1 MLRRVKIWSVHHFPF
16 RNPACS
22 LLSCW
27 TTVLVIR
34 WMMILGRISLS
45 TDSKVIPRQLLR
57 LLRAPFFGIFTMTPS
72 SSNFSPPPQMYVKSG
87 WSTSATNYGFALNT
101 SAMRLSCP
109 GDFPFLRDLMTAM
122 ISSFPGGSVLT
133 SRSVSASCISASV
146 GGGGLFR
153 TSLKC
158 SVPSCVLLGF
168 CREKSPL
175 LVHDRS
181 VSASSVPATHQL
193 GDLAD
198 SASLSPACCIFCL
211 ACKVVYVASLFCSC
225 HPLHC

>member
-1 MLRRVKIWSVHHFPF
+1 
-16 RNPACS
+16 
-22 LLSCW
+22 
-27 TTVLVIR
+27 
-34 WMMILGRISLS
+34 
-45 TDSKVIPRQLLR
+45 
-57 LLRAPFFGIFTMTPS
+57 
-72 SSNFSPPPQMYVKSG
+72 MYVKSG

-101 SAMRLSCP
+101 SAMRLSCQ

-168 CREKSPL
+168 CREKSSL

-193 GDLAD
+193 GDL
-198 SASLSPACCIFCL
+198 ASLSPACCIFCL

>member
-1 MLRRVKIWSVHHFPF
+1 ML
-16 RNPACS
+16 A
-22 LLSCW
+22 
-27 TTVLVIR
+27 IR
-34 WMMILGRISLS
+34 WMMILARISLS

-57 LLRAPFFGIFTMTPS
+57 LLRAPFFEISTMTPS
-72 SSNFSPPPQMYVKSG
+72 VQSSSNFFPPQMFVKSG
-87 WSTSATNYGFALNT
+87 WSRSATNYGFALNT

-158 SVPSCVLLGF
+158 SVLSCVLLGF
-168 CREKSPL
+168 CRE
-175 LVHDRS
+175 
-181 VSASSVPATHQL
+181 
-193 GDLAD
+193 
-198 SASLSPACCIFCL
+198 
-211 ACKVVYVASLFCSC
+211 
-225 HPLHC
+225 

>member
-34 WMMILGRISLS
+34 RISLS

-57 LLRAPFFGIFTMTPS
+57 LLRAPLFGIFTMTPS
-72 SSNFSPPPQMYVKSG
+72 SSNFSPPQMYVKSG

-168 CREKSPL
+168 CRE
-175 LVHDRS
+175 
-181 VSASSVPATHQL
+181 
-193 GDLAD
+193 
-198 SASLSPACCIFCL
+198 
-211 ACKVVYVASLFCSC
+211 
-225 HPLHC
+225 